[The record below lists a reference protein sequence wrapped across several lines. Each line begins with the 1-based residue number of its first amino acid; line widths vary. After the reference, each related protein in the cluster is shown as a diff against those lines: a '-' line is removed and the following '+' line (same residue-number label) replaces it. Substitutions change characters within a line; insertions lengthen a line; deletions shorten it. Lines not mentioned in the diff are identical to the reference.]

1 MSQSHYWCT
10 MHVDLSL
17 PWQIH
22 PTFIV
27 LCWTRVHYW
36 TAVDRFSRLWH
47 DQIRDAPSHVTQLT
61 KTARHVWSNQAGKP
75 WWTVFSVCKLDIR
88 NLVSVAVL
96 SHRVTIRILVY
107 HTLHDTQNTRQYYDL
122 AVSMSLFNYCNVYQH
137 LKVAHPLHTNW
148 VVFNG
153 KLSTSTCLQGCGL
166 GLETY
171 QRLGLV
177 SRKNVDVSVSSNYV
191 SCPRPI
197 FGQIVQ
203 ATLIKRT
210 QFERALDA
218 EGSEALTFSYLHS
231 LNLAIIIFVNF
242 AVFVLS
248 WL

>member
-96 SHRVTIRILVY
+96 SHRITIRILVY

-122 AVSMSLFNYCNVYQH
+122 AVSVSLFNYCNVYQH

-171 QRLGLV
+171 QRLGR
-177 SRKNVDVSVSSNYV
+177 SRLEKNCRRLGLVSVSSR
-191 SCPRPI
+191 SRPI
-197 FGQIVQ
+197 TSRAQD
-203 ATLIKRT
+203 
-210 QFERALDA
+210 QFSAKLCRP
-218 EGSEALTFSYLHS
+218 H
-231 LNLAIIIFVNF
+231 
-242 AVFVLS
+242 
-248 WL
+248 